1 MKIKFKTGIS
11 GASYNYGPGDVVDFE
26 EEQAI
31 RFCEAGIAR
40 PVKEKDVE
48 TAAKDENNAEVE
60 QEYPKH
66 TGGGW
71 YELSNGEKIQ
81 GKEEAIA
88 AEDELMNRGD

>member
-11 GASYNYGPGDVVDFE
+11 GVNYNYGPGDVATFE

-31 RFCEAGIAR
+31 KFCEAGIAR
-40 PVKEKDVE
+40 PVKEKDIE
-48 TAAKDENNAEVE
+48 TAAKDDNVE
-60 QEYPKH
+60 TNGQEYPKH

-81 GKEEAIA
+81 GKDHAIA
-88 AEDELMNRGD
+88 AEDELKNRGD

>member
-11 GASYNYGPGDVVDFE
+11 GASYNYGPGDVADFE

-48 TAAKDENNAEVE
+48 TANNTENKATPD

-71 YELSNGEKIQ
+71 YKLSDGTKVQ
-81 GKEEAIA
+81 GKEEAIE
-88 AEDELMNRGD
+88 AEKELG